1 MNDPQTEEVF
11 APPDEDWVVKVYK
24 PALDGRSVETVAL
37 DFSREDDLGEV
48 LGWLDTEGW
57 IVLKEVGHGDEW
69 YLARD
74 KASCAA
80 FPPPTLFESGS
91 TDAYSAQYVDRIIE
105 ARILTGD
112 DVATPAPHRPVD
124 DSSAAVDDDKMMRL
138 QCIYFVGGGGRR
150 WSIVMARKETGRQ
163 HENLETVYVGG
174 GDVYVHSLFYFF

>member
-80 FPPPTLFESGS
+80 FPPNPFRK
-91 TDAYSAQYVDRIIE
+91 RIE
-105 ARILTGD
+105 GD